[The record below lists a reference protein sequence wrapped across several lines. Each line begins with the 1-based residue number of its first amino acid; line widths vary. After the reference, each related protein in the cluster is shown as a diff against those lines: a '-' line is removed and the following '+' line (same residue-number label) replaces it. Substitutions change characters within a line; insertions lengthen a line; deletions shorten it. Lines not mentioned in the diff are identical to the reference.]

1 MNAKFVALEKACAG
15 GPSSGPGVSGD
26 DTGAAAKAY
35 SSSLKK
41 SEILSN
47 AIAYMHSLQEQNR
60 YLHKE
65 IAVLKQGPQ
74 VGIWGGYMKTNR

>member
-15 GPSSGPGVSGD
+15 GPSSGPAGSGD
-26 DTGAAAKAY
+26 SSGVKASS

-47 AIAYMHSLQEQNR
+47 AIAYMHDLQEQNR

-65 IAVLKQGPQ
+65 VAVLKQSQ
-74 VGIWGGYMKTNR
+74 YGIWGGYTKNYR

>member
-15 GPSSGPGVSGD
+15 GPSSAGPAGSGD
-26 DTGAAAKAY
+26 GTGVKASSS

-47 AIAYMHSLQEQNR
+47 AIAYMHDLQEQNR

-65 IAVLKQGPQ
+65 IAVLKQSQ
-74 VGIWGGYMKTNR
+74 YGIWGGYTKNYR